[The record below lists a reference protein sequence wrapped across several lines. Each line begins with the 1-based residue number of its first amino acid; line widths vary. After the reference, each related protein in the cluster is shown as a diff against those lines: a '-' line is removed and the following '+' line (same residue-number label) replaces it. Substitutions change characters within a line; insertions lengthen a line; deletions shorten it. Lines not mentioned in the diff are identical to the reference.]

1 MLNSHDEIHGLVT
14 KNELLTWK
22 MQIEIDGHVFLPP
35 TFSTITNSFK
45 PDRHSTAKRC
55 RSSLQATFHMPAS
68 EEIAKRVASNETVH
82 FATEDGE
89 FERLVISD
97 EVKVEGDLLQPQIER
112 CNRSWK
118 WWIKAVTLS
127 IFTIL
132 VSIFLMKWGVP
143 FVFEKMLLPMMQWEA
158 ETFGRPVLAVILV
171 ASLALFPVIF
181 LPSGPSMWLAGMMF
195 GYGLGFIIIMVGT
208 TIGMV
213 LPYVIGLFFR
223 DHIHQWLKKW
233 PQTGAMVRMAGEG
246 DWFHQFR
253 MVALFRIS
261 PFPYTIFNYA
271 IVVTSI
277 MFWPYLWG
285 SIAGM
290 IPEAFIYIYSG
301 RLLRTFA
308 NMKYGDHKMTPLEII
323 YNAISFII
331 AAVMTV
337 CFTIYNQRILASI
350 LACSH
355 HRMFVQNL
363 GYVTIFPTAL

>member
-1 MLNSHDEIHGLVT
+1 MNKG
-14 KNELLTWK
+14 
-22 MQIEIDGHVFLPP
+22 DGRNQ
-35 TFSTITNSFK
+35 T
-45 PDRHSTAKRC
+45 DKRC
-55 RSSLQATFHMPAS
+55 RSSLQATLPRLLTDYCVLAKMPAS
-68 EEIAKRVASNETVH
+68 GEFAKRVANNETAH
-82 FATEDGE
+82 FAGEDGE
-89 FERLVISD
+89 YERLVISD
-97 EVKVEGDLLQPQIER
+97 EGKVEDDSLQPQIE
-112 CNRSWK
+112 RSWK

-127 IFTIL
+127 VITIL
-132 VSIFLMKWGVP
+132 VLLLILKWGIP
-143 FVFEKMLLPMMQWEA
+143 FVFEKILLPMMQWEA

-171 ASLALFPVIF
+171 VSLAIFPVVF

-195 GYGLGFIIIMVGT
+195 GYGLGFVIIMVGT

-223 DHIHQWLKKW
+223 DRIHQWLKKW

-246 DWFHQFR
+246 GCFHQFR

-308 NMKYGDHKMTPLEII
+308 NMQYGDHQMSPLEII
-323 YNAISFII
+323 YNAISFVV

-337 CFTIYNQRILASI
+337 CFTFYSKKTLKKLETEEKSVNVNVFYGNIQLDKLPLDRPKD
-350 LACSH
+350 
-355 HRMFVQNL
+355 L
-363 GYVTIFPTAL
+363 GLHPSL